1 MKKLLLIQAHPD
13 PESYCQ
19 ALGESYLTGIGQNAE
34 IRTINIR
41 DLEFNPN
48 LKYGYRKRTELEPD
62 LLAAWEKIKWAD
74 HITIIHPLWW
84 GGLPAMAKGF
94 FDRLFLPGF
103 AYQKEENS
111 MIRWQKLLKGR
122 TGRIIVTMDQPAW
135 YYYMYYWAPG
145 VRALKKL
152 TFEYTGIRP
161 VKVNSIG
168 PIRLSKDSFRSKWL
182 TKVLQMGKHDCK

>member
-19 ALGESYLTGIGQNAE
+19 ALGEFYMDGIGQNAE
-34 IRTINIR
+34 VQTIIIR
-41 DLEFNPN
+41 DLEFSPN

-62 LLAAWEKIKWAD
+62 LLDAWEKIKWAD

-103 AYQKEENS
+103 AFQKKENTIIS
-111 MIRWQKLLKGR
+111 WEKLLKGK
-122 TGRIIVTMDQPAW
+122 TGRVIATMDQPAW
-135 YYYMYYWAPG
+135 YYWLYYWAPG
-145 VRALKKL
+145 IRAVKKL
-152 TFEYTGIRP
+152 TFEFTGIEP
-161 VKVNSIG
+161 VKVTSIG

-182 TKVLQMGKHDCK
+182 TKVNQLGKRDSR